1 MGIEFKKHLEV
12 KYETDVFIAG
22 GGPAG
27 IAAAVTAARN
37 GCRVFAIE
45 KEQCFGGAAT
55 SAGVPA
61 FMRFSDGVNF
71 VAGGIGREIF
81 DKLYEKGTDYRTI
94 EFPIDAEKLKAIY
107 DDMMISSGAEFLFET
122 KLVDVMMNDGKIDY
136 VIVQG
141 REELFAVK
149 ASVYIDATGDG
160 MLAVKAGA
168 PYEKGDDEGNMMP
181 ATLCSV
187 WGDIDWSTAIVELG
201 KDPDNRHLAQAFRDN
216 VFTVKDPGLPGMWRY
231 DSHYGGGNIGHVFG
245 IDGTDEASLTQG
257 ITEARRRMKEYRYY
271 YNHYLEGYE
280 NARVL
285 STAATLGIRET
296 RRIVCEYMLKKDDY
310 LKMADFDDEIGRYC
324 YPVDIHSH
332 SIDAEDATG
341 GLYEKGYEKGK
352 SYAIPY
358 RSLLPKNTQNLLVA
372 GRCIG
377 AQREMMGSTRV
388 MPGCFITGM
397 AAGMAAAQCI
407 EDNCLP
413 REANVNKLKSKLRK
427 AGAFLKGE

>member
-37 GCRVFAIE
+37 GCRVFVAE

-71 VAGGIGREIF
+71 VAGGIGKEVF
-81 DKLYEKGTDYRTI
+81 DKLYEKGTDYRII
-94 EFPIDAEKLKAIY
+94 EFPIDAEKLKLIY
-107 DDMMISSGAEFLFET
+107 DDMMASSGAEFLFET
-122 KLVDVMMNDGKIDY
+122 KLVDIVINEGKIDY
-136 VIVQG
+136 VVLQG

-149 ASVYIDATGDG
+149 ATIFIDATGDG

-168 PYEKGDDEGNMMP
+168 PYEKGDSEGHMMP
-181 ATLCSV
+181 ATLCSM
-187 WGDIDWSTAIVELG
+187 WGDIDWNVALVELG
-201 KDPDNRHLAQAFRDN
+201 KDPDNRFLEEAFSDN
-216 VFTVKDPGLPGMWRY
+216 VFTVKDPSLPGMWRY

-245 IDGTDEASLTQG
+245 VDGTDEVSLTSG
-257 ITEARRRMKEYRYY
+257 MLEARRRMKEYLFY
-271 YNHYLEGYE
+271 YNNYLEGYE
-280 NARVL
+280 KARVL

-296 RRIVCEYMLKKDDY
+296 RRIVCDYMLKKEDY
-310 LKMADFDDEIGRYC
+310 LKGADFYDEIGRYC

-332 SIDAEDATG
+332 SVEAQDSTDD
-341 GLYEKGYEKGK
+341 LYAIGYEKGK

-358 RSLLPKNTQNLLVA
+358 RSLLPKNTQNLFVS

-377 AQREMMGSTRV
+377 AEREMMGSTRV

-397 AAGMAAAQCI
+397 AAGMAAALCI
-407 EDNCLP
+407 KENILP
-413 REANVNKLKSKLRK
+413 REVDTEKLRTDLKK
-427 AGAFLKGE
+427 AGAYLKGE